1 MNINHLKKYQTF
13 SSVAE
18 LDQHV
23 RGFLRRYKWE
33 LSEGNLE
40 ILTYIWRHSVKYP
53 GVSFAKV
60 NTIVSTTGRSRSTV
74 IRTINR
80 FENMNLIKR
89 VATIRP
95 NGKRGVNLL
104 LFQPQEAFLTPCDD
118 TLPDTAVDT
127 VPVEAEFTSPN
138 GSTPEFHKEAENKQG
153 EKQSLKTKKIEGRAG
168 FRFDMDYTFLP
179 SYIPT
184 SFVEE
189 AKPFFTPVEVDRVW
203 ECIYR
208 AYKREQMHQS
218 IEAYLEGITRTFK
231 QAIFLY
237 KQGKI
242 KKEFCG
248 YLYSCVLE
256 SLRQEK
262 RRETIQCSG
271 SVYYNWLDEA

>member
-1 MNINHLKKYQTF
+1 MNINHLKNYQTF
-13 SSVAE
+13 SSVNE

-127 VPVEAEFTSPN
+127 VPIEAEFASPN

-153 EKQSLKTKKIEGRAG
+153 EKQPLMTKKIEGRPGA
-168 FRFDMDYTFLP
+168 RFDVDYTFLP
-179 SYIPT
+179 SYIPA
-184 SFVEE
+184 SFVEV

-203 ECIYR
+203 GCIYR
-208 AYKREQMHQS
+208 AYKREQMRQS
-218 IEAYLEGITRTFK
+218 IEEYIEAITLAFK
-231 QAIFLY
+231 QVVFLY

-262 RRETIQCSG
+262 RKETIQCSD
-271 SVYYNWLDEA
+271 SVYFDWLNEA

>member
-1 MNINHLKKYQTF
+1 MNINHLKSYQTF
-13 SSVAE
+13 SSVHE

-60 NTIVSTTGRSRSTV
+60 NTIVTTTGRSRSTV

-104 LFQPQEAFLTPCDD
+104 LFQPQEAFFTPHDD

-127 VPVEAEFTSPN
+127 VPIQSEPTSPN
-138 GSTPEFHKEAENKQG
+138 GSTPESLEEAENKQG
-153 EKQSLKTKKIEGRAG
+153 EKHPLKSKKVEGA
-168 FRFDMDYTFLP
+168 RFDMDYTFLP
-179 SYIPT
+179 TYIPP
-184 SFVEE
+184 SFVGV

-208 AYKREQMHQS
+208 AYKREQMHHS
-218 IEAYLEGITRTFK
+218 IEAYMEAITRTFK

-242 KKEFCG
+242 KKEFRG

-256 SLRQEK
+256 ALRQEK
-262 RRETIQCSG
+262 RKETIQCSD
-271 SVYYNWLDEA
+271 SVYYDWLNEA